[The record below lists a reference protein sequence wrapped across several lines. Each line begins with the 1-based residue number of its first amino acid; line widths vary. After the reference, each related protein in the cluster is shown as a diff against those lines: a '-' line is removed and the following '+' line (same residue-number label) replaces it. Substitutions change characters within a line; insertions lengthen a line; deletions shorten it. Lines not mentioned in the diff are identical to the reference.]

1 MVDMLEN
8 FSVVSKKTWGRAFA
22 FLLAFSVPRSGLT
35 QDVPAHNPDGLI
47 SISGTVERA
56 SADELAIKPLTGND
70 VMTVKLMQPF
80 HLYARVPGDLSHL
93 KDTNFV
99 GVTSVKQ
106 PDGTERA
113 SAIGILP
120 EELRGVGEGSYM
132 MNQRAGSSRMTN
144 GTASRSRMSNGSA
157 KRTDAST
164 LTVQY
169 QGGVQKITVP
179 ADTPVREYQLT
190 TTKPVGGDKVFL
202 LARKASDGSFS
213 SSTGVRSGK

>member
-1 MVDMLEN
+1 MPEN
-8 FSVVSKKTWGRAFA
+8 FSRISRKTWGRALA
-22 FLLAFSVPRSGLT
+22 VLLASSAPLSGLA
-35 QDVPAHNPDGLI
+35 QDVPAHNPDGMI
-47 SISGTVERA
+47 SISGMVERV
-56 SADELAIKPLTGND
+56 SADELAIKPLTGSD
-70 VMTVKLMQPF
+70 VTTVKLVQPF
-80 HLYARVPGDLSHL
+80 HLYHSVPGDLSHL
-93 KDTNFV
+93 KDTDFV

-132 MNQRAGSSRMTN
+132 MNPSANSSRMTN
-144 GTASRSRMSNGSA
+144 GTASQSRMSNGSA
-157 KRTDAST
+157 KPTDAST

-179 ADTPVREYQLT
+179 PDTPVREYQIT
-190 TTKPVGGDKVFL
+190 ATKPVVGDKVFL

-213 SSTGVRSGK
+213 SSTGVLASK